1 MLASHRN
8 LRRQA
13 RCVAARAL
21 ARSRIPTA
29 GVPPCGRAL
38 LRRPT
43 LRISRTRSHLRRR
56 KTVAPRSTAVE
67 PGLRHLNL
75 APYCT
80 RLHPDRRRAA
90 IVAAPSSAVRRF
102 ASLALARTCADVKPS
117 LRALQL
123 SSPGCGTSTSHPTA
137 RNCPTH
143 YLPAP
148 SARPYHVARSPSA
161 QVSVSCA
168 HGHAR
173 RSLLRTAPRGR
184 FLVQPCC
191 RCAYAPSFAPLQL
204 PLTLLV
210 GLPVRRAHRP
220 LASTSLSRPLVQ
232 YATPRPRVP
241 PSSATSRV
249 RSASSVVAPSRSM
262 YILYTIFV
270 LTPLFSINPFLRAQL
285 RSRRLR
291 TPLSPPTRCSR
302 THGGSRIYD
311 NTPLYPLQSAPRRGP
326 RIYPPPL
333 GGGYPFIPTRRKS

>member
-1 MLASHRN
+1 MSLQTVSCRFTTVSPEPFRPFQVASAVSCMTFSAVSCMTFSAVSSFIKHAQIYVAKLGGER
-8 LRRQA
+8 LDCWRPIATSEGKRVASQPAPSHAPASRPQA
-13 RCVAARAL
+13 C
-21 ARSRIPTA
+21 
-29 GVPPCGRAL
+29 
-38 LRRPT
+38 
-43 LRISRTRSHLRRR
+43 
-56 KTVAPRSTAVE
+56 
-67 PGLRHLNL
+67 RH
-75 APYCT
+75 
-80 RLHPDRRRAA
+80 
-90 IVAAPSSAVRRF
+90 VAAPSSAVRRF

-311 NTPLYPLQSAPRRGP
+311 NVAAVRVCGV
-326 RIYPPPL
+326 
-333 GGGYPFIPTRRKS
+333 G